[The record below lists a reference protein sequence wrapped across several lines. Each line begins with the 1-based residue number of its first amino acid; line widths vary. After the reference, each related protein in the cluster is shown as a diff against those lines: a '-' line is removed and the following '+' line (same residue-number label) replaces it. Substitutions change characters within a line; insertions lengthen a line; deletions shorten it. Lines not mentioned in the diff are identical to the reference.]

1 MSAWLNRLLSKIQ
14 PERGQ
19 IQIAL
24 DPDGVL
30 LDEITLSLINER
42 GFTVLPWQDEIAFRL
57 DYETRFR
64 SKWDAGESAESDSVL
79 LHFSGDSLEELPWD
93 IGNAAYV
100 HRLSLAELFPDMA
113 LAVVRKIP
121 IAILGQLYDR
131 YITKRPG
138 PLGENAT
145 ADFALLNAYKIADTL
160 IETHADLLR
169 LLLDLHFR
177 QVSLPEV
184 LIPRLVMILS
194 SRPQF
199 SDWPLALLFS
209 DRTAFL
215 TFIEER
221 WPIAIDDIL
230 GVDEF
235 KIKESSTAPYLVRV
249 PGPLKLPFADTS
261 VRTILDNLFAEGM
274 LPRLERQDDITQL
287 PEWMMVGVVS
297 NNLVDQIKQID
308 HLLTLLSE
316 KLPNDDAR
324 HGEWVRFGWSW
335 AEVVRSWNALPL
347 DQQPK
352 VAGRFHQLQ
361 QLMDERFEI
370 WLATRYGSL
379 ASLPSVN
386 SPVMGHHVAQFLSRK
401 VAAGRKVALIVMDG
415 MAMDQWLLLQHELE
429 IGKPAFDFER
439 DGIFTWMPTLT
450 SIARQSIFA
459 GLMPR
464 SLKNLTSTQGEPAI
478 WQTFWSGHGLNTQ
491 AVGYIKG
498 IQQASNLAEVEELAS
513 GSQLKALGLVVDA
526 IDEMMHGMTLG
537 TRGMHTQVM
546 LWAEQRVLP
555 QLFDSLLNQNFE
567 IYVTADHGNIEAKG
581 SGRVSQGALAE
592 TRGERVRIYDDLTLM
607 QKTASDVANRG
618 VVGTTAGLPRGMY
631 PFYAAGRTAFTQTGV
646 DIVAHGGMCIEEL
659 IVPFVNVKRKLAV

>member
-1 MSAWLNRLLSKIQ
+1 MSAWLDRLLSKIQ

-30 LDEITLSLINER
+30 LDEITLSLISER
-42 GFTVLPWQDEIAFRL
+42 RFTVLPWQDEIAFRL

-64 SKWDAGESAESDSVL
+64 SKWDADENAESNSVL
-79 LHFSGDSLEELPWD
+79 LHFSGDSLEDLPWD
-93 IGNAAYV
+93 IVNAAYV

-121 IAILGQLYDR
+121 IAVLGQLYDR
-131 YITKRPG
+131 YIAKRPG

-160 IETHADLLR
+160 IETHAELLR

-184 LIPRLVMILS
+184 LIKRLVMILGNRS
-194 SRPQF
+194 QF
-199 SDWPLALLFS
+199 SDWPLVLLFS

-221 WPIAIDDIL
+221 WPIAIDDII
-230 GVDEF
+230 GIDEF
-235 KIKESSTAPYLVRV
+235 KIKEGTTTPYLVRV
-249 PGPLKLPFADTS
+249 PGPLKLPFADIS

-274 LPRLERQDDITQL
+274 VPRLERQDDITQL
-287 PEWMMVGVVS
+287 PEWMKVGVVS
-297 NNLVDQIKQID
+297 NNLDDQIRQID

-324 HGEWVRFGWSW
+324 YGDWVRFGWSW
-335 AEVVRSWNALPL
+335 AEVVLSWNALPL
-347 DQQPK
+347 DQQPQ
-352 VAGRFHQLQ
+352 VAIRFRQLQ
-361 QLMDERFEI
+361 QVMDERFVL
-370 WLATRYGSL
+370 WLKTRYGSL
-379 ASLPSVN
+379 ASLPSIN

-429 IGKPAFDFER
+429 SGKPAFDFER
-439 DGIFTWMPTLT
+439 DGVFTWMPTLT
-450 SIARQSIFA
+450 SIARQAIFA

-464 SLKNLTSTQGEPAI
+464 SLKNLKSTQGEPSV
-478 WQTFWSGHGLNTQ
+478 WQTFWSSHGLNNQ

-498 IQQASNLAEVEELAS
+498 IQQADHLPEVEELAS
-513 GSQLKALGLVVDA
+513 GSQIKVLGLVVDA

-537 TRGMHTQVM
+537 SRGMHCQVTS
-546 LWAEQRVLP
+546 WAEQRVLP
-555 QLFDSLLNQNFE
+555 QLFDSLLNQDFE

-581 SGRVSQGALAE
+581 IGRVSQGAMAE
-592 TRGERVRIYDDLTLM
+592 TRGERVRIYDDLTLI
-607 QKTASDVANRG
+607 QKTASDVASLG
-618 VVGTTAGLPRGMY
+618 VIGNTAGLPSGMY

-659 IVPFVNVKRKLAV
+659 IVPFINVKRKFAV

>member
-1 MSAWLNRLLSKIQ
+1 MSVWLDRLLSKIQ

-30 LDEITLSLINER
+30 LDEITLSLISER
-42 GFTVLPWQDEIAFRL
+42 GFTVLSWRDEIEFRL

-64 SKWDAGESAESDSVL
+64 SIWDAGKSAESDSVL

-100 HRLSLAELFPDMA
+100 HKLSLAELFPDMA

-145 ADFALLNAYKIADTL
+145 ADFAVLNAYKIADAL

-169 LLLDLHFR
+169 LLLELHFR

-184 LIPRLVMILS
+184 LIQRLVMILGN
-194 SRPQF
+194 RPQF

-235 KIKESSTAPYLVRV
+235 KTKEGSTTPYLVRV
-249 PGPLKLPFADTS
+249 PGPLKLPFADIS
-261 VRTILDNLFAEGM
+261 VRTILDNLFAEGV

-297 NNLVDQIKQID
+297 NNQVDQIKQID

-316 KLPNDDAR
+316 KLPKDDAR

-352 VAGRFHQLQ
+352 VSDRFHQLQ
-361 QLMDERFEI
+361 KIMDERFEL
-370 WLATRYGSL
+370 WLAARYGSL

-401 VAAGRKVALIVMDG
+401 VVAGRKVALIVMDG
-415 MAMDQWLLLQHELE
+415 MAMDQWLLLQRELE
-429 IGKPAFDFER
+429 ASKPAFDFER
-439 DGIFTWMPTLT
+439 DGIFTWTPTLT
-450 SIARQSIFA
+450 SIARQAIFA

-464 SLKNLTSTQGEPAI
+464 NLKNLTSTQGEPAV
-478 WQTFWSGHGLNTQ
+478 WQAFWSSHGLNTQ

-498 IQQASNLAEVEELAS
+498 IQCKDHLNEVVELAS
-513 GSQLKALGLVVDA
+513 GSQIKALGLVVDA

-537 TRGMHTQVM
+537 TRGMHCQVTS
-546 LWAEQRVLP
+546 WAEQRVLP
-555 QLFDSLLNQNFE
+555 QLFDSLLNQSFE

-592 TRGERVRIYDDLTLM
+592 TRGERVRIYDNLTLM
-607 QKTASDVANRG
+607 NKTASDVGTRG
-618 VVGTTAGLPRGMY
+618 KIGTTTGLPSGMY
-631 PFYAAGRTAFTQTGV
+631 PFYAAGRSSLIQENV
-646 DIVAHGGMCIEEL
+646 NVVAHGGMCLEEL
-659 IVPFVNVKRKLAV
+659 IVPFVQVKRKKTL